1 MKAALYRRL
10 GDNKPAGVLAVIALC
25 TTYPL
30 LFVAALPPSPA
41 AFAVVA
47 AGTYVAEPFALRTAP
62 YVVSILSRV
71 HVGITTRFLLRVV
84 AVATLG
90 LRLGAGTRGLF
101 VAVTTGLVALQGAR
115 VAYSGLALYVSR
127 RRRLPMVTRNVDL
140 SALRIP
146 DGPAGWLVEG
156 HVRRFLYLD
165 VPALAGLMIAVLTGA
180 DAVAAAGLTLS
191 LLGAALGVG
200 LMVHHARRARVL
212 SDRDRLLRLVNDQVT
227 AYRPEVVLYFSGS
240 LDSTYQVNMWLST
253 LERMHRRSLIIMRER
268 ALVPLLGRT
277 SIPVVCL
284 PSGVDMM
291 NFELPTVR
299 VGLFV
304 SNVGKNIHLLRVPG
318 IKHVFIGHGDSDKE
332 ASFNPFS
339 KVYDEVWV
347 AGRAGRD
354 RYLRAGV
361 GVEDDDIVEVGR
373 PQLASI
379 ATRPAAG
386 PMRTVLY
393 APTWEGWTDDLQ
405 HSSLADMGPA
415 IVRALLDRSP
425 EIRVLYKPHP
435 LTGTRD
441 PRAARAHRQIVSMLR
456 AANAAREASGEW
468 SDRSDVLAAQ
478 PEHPEQ
484 SAQSAQSALTIG
496 PGPVRRLTAL
506 LGRAGADPD
515 EARLSRDSGRA
526 DPAHVA
532 DSADSANIAER
543 ERLEAE
549 RDEAYWAAEG
559 WWRHRVITDTRPTLY
574 ECFNRCDALVSDISS
589 VVADFVASQKPYVV
603 SNVANLPEER
613 FRDRYPTAAAAY
625 PLDRD
630 CATLPEILNEIEKD
644 GPDRLAARRHELK
657 TYLLGPD
664 SPDALTRFGQ
674 AVDRL
679 IDGD

>member
-10 GDNKPAGVLAVIALC
+10 GDNKPAGLLAVIALC

-47 AGTYVAEPFALRTAP
+47 AGSYLAEPAALRTAP

-71 HVGITTRFLLRVV
+71 HVGITVRFLLRVV

-90 LRLGAGTRGLF
+90 LRLGADTRTLF
-101 VAVTTGLVALQGAR
+101 VSVTLGLVALQGAR
-115 VAYSGLALYVSR
+115 AAYSGLALYVSR
-127 RRRLPMVTRNVDL
+127 RHRLPTVTRNVDL
-140 SALRIP
+140 TALRIP
-146 DGPAGWLVEG
+146 DGPANWLVEG

-165 VPALAGLMIAVLTGA
+165 APAVAGLMVAVLTGA
-180 DAVAAAGLTLS
+180 AAAAAAGLTLS
-191 LLGAALGVG
+191 LLGAGLGVA
-200 LMVHHARRARVL
+200 LMVHHARQARAL
-212 SDRDRLLRLVNDQVT
+212 GDRNRLLRLVNDEIT
-227 AYRPEVVLYFSGS
+227 AYRPEVTIYFSGTP
-240 LDSTYQVNMWLST
+240 DSAYQINMWLST
-253 LERMHRRSLIIMRER
+253 LERLDRRPLIIMRER
-268 ALVPLLGRT
+268 ALVPLVGRT
-277 SIPVVCL
+277 SVPIVCL

-299 VGLFV
+299 AALFV

-379 ATRPAAG
+379 SVTPPAGA
-386 PMRTVLY
+386 MRTVLY
-393 APTWEGWTDDLQ
+393 APTWEGWTDDLR

-441 PRAARAHRQIVSMLR
+441 PRAARAHERIVSMLR
-456 AANAAREASGEW
+456 AANAARDASGEW
-468 SDRSDVLAAQ
+468 S
-478 PEHPEQ
+478 
-484 SAQSAQSALTIG
+484 
-496 PGPVRRLTAL
+496 
-506 LGRAGADPD
+506 GRATSPAGAGVS
-515 EARLSRDSGRA
+515 ARPTQPTHAKQATR
-526 DPAHVA
+526 P
-532 DSADSANIAER
+532 R
-543 ERLEAE
+543 ERLESE

-559 WWRHRVITDTRPTLY
+559 WWRHRVVTDARPTLY

-589 VVADFVASQKPYVV
+589 VVADFVASQKPYLVT
-603 SNVANLPEER
+603 NVANLPDDD

-625 PLDRD
+625 LIDRD
-630 CATLPEILNEIEKD
+630 CTALPEILNEIEKD
-644 GPDRLAARRHELK
+644 GPDRLAAQRHELK

-664 SPDALTRFGQ
+664 SPDAQTRFGQ
-674 AVDRL
+674 ALDRL
-679 IDGD
+679 IDGR

>member
-10 GDNKPAGVLAVIALC
+10 GDNKPAGVLAVLALC

-30 LFVAALPPSPA
+30 LFAAALPPSAA
-41 AFAVVA
+41 AFTVVA
-47 AGTYVAEPFALRTAP
+47 AGTYLAEPFALRTAP

-71 HVGITTRFLLRVV
+71 HVGITARFLLRVI

-115 VAYSGLALYVSR
+115 AAYSGLALYVSR
-127 RRRLPMVTRNVDL
+127 RRRLPMVTRNVGL

-180 DAVAAAGLTLS
+180 AAAAAAGLTLS
-191 LLGAALGVG
+191 LLGAALGVA
-200 LMVHHARRARVL
+200 LMVHHARQARAL
-212 SDRDRLLRLVNDQVT
+212 SDRDRLLRLVNDEIT
-227 AYRPEVVLYFSGS
+227 AYRPEVALYFSGS
-240 LDSTYQVNMWLST
+240 LDSAYQVNVWLST
-253 LERMHRRSLIIMRER
+253 LERLDRRSVIIMRER

-299 VGLFV
+299 VALFV
-304 SNVGKNIHLLRVPG
+304 SNVGKNIHLLRLPG
-318 IKHVFIGHGDSDKE
+318 IRHVFIGHGDSDKE

-339 KVYDEVWV
+339 KVYDQVWV

-379 ATRPAAG
+379 ATRPPAE

-393 APTWEGWTDDLQ
+393 APTWEGWTDDLR

-441 PRAARAHRQIVSMLR
+441 PRAARAHERIVSMLA

-468 SDRSDVLAAQ
+468 TGRPAARAAPPAQAAQ
-478 PEHPEQ
+478 AARTAP
-484 SAQSAQSALTIG
+484 
-496 PGPVRRLTAL
+496 AL
-506 LGRAGADPD
+506 LGRLVAADPD
-515 EARLSRDSGRA
+515 EARLSRDSG
-526 DPAHVA
+526 PVA
-532 DSADSANIAER
+532 DLAER
-543 ERLEAE
+543 ERLETE
-549 RDEAYWAAEG
+549 RDRAYWAAEG
-559 WWRHRVITDTRPTLY
+559 WWRHRVITDARPTLY
-574 ECFNRCDALVSDISS
+574 ECFNQCDALVSDISS

-603 SNVANLPEER
+603 TNVANLPEEK

-625 PLDRD
+625 LIDRD
-630 CATLPEILNEIEKD
+630 CAALPEILNEIEKD
-644 GPDRLAARRHELK
+644 GPDRLAGRRHELK

-664 SPDALTRFGQ
+664 SPDALTRFAQ
-674 AVDRL
+674 ALDRL
-679 IDGD
+679 IDAG

>member
-1 MKAALYRRL
+1 MKKGMKAALYRRL
-10 GDNKPAGVLAVIALC
+10 GDNKPAGVLSVLALC

-30 LFVAALPPSPA
+30 LFAAALPPSAA
-41 AFAVVA
+41 AFTVVA
-47 AGTYVAEPFALRTAP
+47 AGTYLAEPFALRTAP

-71 HVGITTRFLLRVV
+71 HVGITARFLLRVI

-115 VAYSGLALYVSR
+115 AAYSGLALYVSR

-180 DAVAAAGLTLS
+180 AAAAAAGLTLS
-191 LLGAALGVG
+191 LLGAALAVA
-200 LMVHHARRARVL
+200 LMVHHTRQARAL
-212 SDRDRLLRLVNDQVT
+212 SDRDRLLRLANDEIT
-227 AYRPEVVLYFSGS
+227 AYRPEVALYFSGS
-240 LDSTYQVNMWLST
+240 PDSAYQVNMWLSM
-253 LERMHRRSLIIMRER
+253 LERLDRRSVIIMRER
-268 ALVPLLGRT
+268 PLVPLLGHT

-299 VGLFV
+299 VALFV
-304 SNVGKNIHLLRVPG
+304 SNVGKNIHLLRLPG

-339 KVYDEVWV
+339 KVYDQVWV

-379 ATRPAAG
+379 ATRPPAE

-393 APTWEGWTDDLQ
+393 APTWEGWTDDLR

-441 PRAARAHRQIVSMLR
+441 PRAARAHERIVSMLR

-468 SDRSDVLAAQ
+468 TAAPSAPPPQ
-478 PEHPEQ
+478 PARTGP
-484 SAQSAQSALTIG
+484 ALFG
-496 PGPVRRLTAL
+496 RLMAS
-506 LGRAGADPD
+506 DPD
-515 EARLSRDSGRA
+515 EARLSRDS
-526 DPAHVA
+526 VA
-532 DSADSANIAER
+532 DLAER
-543 ERLEAE
+543 ERLET
-549 RDEAYWAAEG
+549 DTAYWAAEG
-559 WWRHRVITDTRPTLY
+559 WWRHRVITDARPTLY
-574 ECFNRCDALVSDISS
+574 ECFNQCNALVSDISS

-603 SNVANLPEER
+603 TNVANLPEES
-613 FRDRYPTAAAAY
+613 FKDRYPTAAAAY
-625 PLDRD
+625 LLDRD
-630 CATLPEILNEIEKD
+630 CAALPEILNEIEKD
-644 GPDRLAARRHELK
+644 GPDRLADRRHELK

-664 SPDALTRFGQ
+664 SPDALTRFAQ
-674 AVDRL
+674 ALDRL
-679 IDGD
+679 IDDA